1 MTRRRTLAGAL
12 LAASLLTA
20 VTPAVSAAEASPKA
34 PQAASQFDQSGN
46 AIVPAYWHIRCAH
59 FFGWLC

>member
-20 VTPAVSAAEASPKA
+20 VAPAASAAEAN
-34 PQAASQFDQSGN
+34 SQFDQ
-46 AIVPAYWHIRCAH
+46 AKTEAVPYYWHIRCAH
-59 FFGWLC
+59 FWGWLC

>member
-20 VTPAVSAAEASPKA
+20 VAPAASAAEASPQA

-46 AIVPAYWHIRCAH
+46 AVAPNYWYIRCAY
-59 FFGWLC
+59 FWGFLC